1 MLCWIRAPATISSVA
16 AMSNRTRRAALAI
29 LTASLL
35 PALAVTALAGLA
47 PASAASTA
55 ARPAAGGVTGDPQ
68 PELKPFR
75 IGPSAVTAGSVAV
88 EPSGALVVAYGI
100 GGGQGASV
108 ACVLARGKHACTS
121 QVTLHATGN
130 DNDLDGS
137 TYAFVPAANRIAVL
151 QGDTQNP
158 LLFTSTDGGHTFG
171 APVKVGILEVTTAAL
186 VGDNIVWSDDE
197 SRSTQ
202 VQSVSLAH
210 PGLTDPVTLLAGDE
224 STDGVAS
231 YHSGALVASTSFSPS
246 VTVMYAPA
254 GRSFG
259 AASSY
264 HKVGSFGGQTLVA
277 ISGGALLTQSNSGRE
292 ALQLRLFNGKS
303 FGPAHTVP
311 DTNGGGPE
319 WFGLDQDPSGR
330 VHVFND
336 STHLARTYNLYEQST
351 SAGASWSG
359 PLDLGNA
366 IKDTGFTAGLDSRG
380 SGLVLGT
387 GGPGTGFPVLGS
399 QSVSFTLAR
408 SSIRK
413 GRSTTGSGTVSPGAS
428 GRVVQLQKERS
439 GRWYVVGTSHQNAS
453 GKYSFTIKGNGTG
466 TGTFRAV
473 AADVAGYLLYGYS
486 SSRSL
491 RVTS

>member
-1 MLCWIRAPATISSVA
+1 MSHRIGRAT
-16 AMSNRTRRAALAI
+16 LAI

-35 PALAVTALAGLA
+35 PALAVPALAGLA

-55 ARPAAGGVTGDPQ
+55 ARPAAGVTGDPQ

-88 EPSGALVVAYGI
+88 EASGALVVAYGI
-100 GGGQGASV
+100 GGGQGATV
-108 ACVLARGKHACTS
+108 VCVLARAAHACTS

-130 DNDLDGS
+130 DNDLEGD
-137 TYAFVPAANRIAVL
+137 TFAFTQAPSRIAVL
-151 QGDTQNP
+151 QGDSQNA
-158 LLFTSTDGGHTFG
+158 LLFASTDGGHTFG
-171 APVKVGILEVTTAAL
+171 APVKVGTLGVTTAAL
-186 VGDNIVWSDDE
+186 VGDSIVWSGDE
-197 SRSTQ
+197 SSSTQ

-210 PGLTDPVTLLAGDE
+210 PALTSPATLLTGDE
-224 STDGVAS
+224 SADGVTS

-254 GRSFG
+254 GRNFG

-264 HKVGSFGGQTLVA
+264 HKVGSFGGQTLIA

-351 SAGASWSG
+351 SAGASWGG
-359 PLDLGNA
+359 PLDLGDA
-366 IKDTGFTAGLDSRG
+366 VKDTGFAAGLDSRG

-387 GGPGTGFPVLGS
+387 GGPGTGFPVLGG

-408 SSIRK
+408 SSIKK
-413 GRSTTGSGTVSPGAS
+413 GRSTTGSGTVSPGDA

-439 GRWYVVGTSHQNAS
+439 GRWYVVGTTHQKAG
-453 GKYSFTIKGNGTG
+453 GKFSFTIKGNGTG

-486 SSRSL
+486 SARSL